1 MPLTLR
7 FSKDG
12 KRNLKIIT
20 VRKCCSIVGVKTFES
35 KKAFSMMGGGR
46 LVRIR
51 ILILSR
57 NFKIF
62 LENKNDK
69 TYIYIYIRIKTN

>member
-35 KKAFSMMGGGR
+35 KKAFSMMGGEAG
-46 LVRIR
+46 
-51 ILILSR
+51 
-57 NFKIF
+57 
-62 LENKNDK
+62 KN
-69 TYIYIYIRIKTN
+69 